1 LDAALRDELMQ
12 RIEKL
17 EVNINNRIML
27 LEKNLKEYVN
37 NLSRS
42 LEDDL
47 SSALV
52 KVEEYGEKL
61 GQEHLK
67 LLEELRAMKTML
79 KVLLIFSVA
88 ELLLLA
94 ALLLS

>member
-1 LDAALRDELMQ
+1 MDAALKDELLQ

-27 LEKNLKEYVN
+27 LEKNLKEYVS

-47 SSALV
+47 SSTLV

-61 GQEHLK
+61 GREHLE
-67 LLEELRAMKTML
+67 LLEELRAIKTML

-88 ELLLLA
+88 ELLLLV